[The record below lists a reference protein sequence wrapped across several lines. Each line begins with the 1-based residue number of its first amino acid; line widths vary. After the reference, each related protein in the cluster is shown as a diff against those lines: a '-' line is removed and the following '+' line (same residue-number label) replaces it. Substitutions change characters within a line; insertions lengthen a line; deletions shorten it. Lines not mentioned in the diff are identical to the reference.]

1 MQKKYLEA
9 GEIVSTHGVQGEV
22 KILPWADGPE
32 FLLQFDTFYLDGRP
46 YAVRSARVHKT
57 CVLASLEGIDTPEQ
71 GMALRGKRVC
81 IDRDEAKLPE
91 GSVFIADLIGCRALD
106 EDGAELGRIED
117 VLTMPSSDVY
127 VIAGEKRYMVPAVRE
142 FVREIRVDEG
152 YVRPDTVGDVLSES
166 ILGRAQE
173 RGILRIETHQ
183 IRDYTA
189 NRQNQVDDYPYG
201 GGHGAVLQADP
212 LYRCWCHVCDEAGAP
227 VHTIYLSPAG
237 HVFDQS
243 DARRLAKMDNL
254 VFVCGHYEGID
265 QRFIDECVDE
275 ELSIGDFVVTGGE
288 IPAMAITDAVCRLVP
303 GVLSDAA
310 CFEDESHWAGTLEY
324 PQYSRPAEWHGL
336 RVPDILLSGDHAKVA
351 RWRRKQSIL
360 RTRERRP
367 DLYAA
372 LRLDSKEDKKILR
385 EIADEDE
392 DRAAAQLDRRE

>member
-152 YVRPDTVGDVLSES
+152 YVRV
-166 ILGRAQE
+166 
-173 RGILRIETHQ
+173 
-183 IRDYTA
+183 
-189 NRQNQVDDYPYG
+189 YPR
-201 GGHGAVLQADP
+201 P
-212 LYRCWCHVCDEAGAP
+212 RAGAR
-227 VHTIYLSPAG
+227 HSPHRNAPDPGLHCEPAESGGRLPLRRRPWCRAAG
-237 HVFDQS
+237 RS
-243 DARRLAKMDNL
+243 ALPL
-254 VFVCGHYEGID
+254 
-265 QRFIDECVDE
+265 
-275 ELSIGDFVVTGGE
+275 
-288 IPAMAITDAVCRLVP
+288 LVP
-303 GVLSDAA
+303 
-310 CFEDESHWAGTLEY
+310 C
-324 PQYSRPAEWHGL
+324 L
-336 RVPDILLSGDHAKVA
+336 R
-351 RWRRKQSIL
+351 
-360 RTRERRP
+360 
-367 DLYAA
+367 
-372 LRLDSKEDKKILR
+372 
-385 EIADEDE
+385 
-392 DRAAAQLDRRE
+392 